1 MSWRFP
7 SNIFDRF
14 TGVVFLVL
22 LLMGTSPTLALS
34 SPSSPL
40 PEGPPERNPSF
51 TLSRIRLYVIHARQG
66 EARVLLPPLDGHH
79 PTAVINEAVD
89 SAVKAID
96 RIRRRY
102 PNYAD
107 LELVSQAPYLLQL
120 VRVKSSGYRYQL
132 SPEQGG
138 VSYSAGAFDGALS
151 ASTRDGQLTIEVSV
165 QREEEQVF
173 QISLQLTPGRSLV
186 FGQDLPNGDALFAV
200 LTVNAPDSTPHP
212 TPSLQNEQEGQT
224 DDRIHTSWDT
234 PPRLVH
240 STQLAYPDIARRAGV
255 EGTVTLYVV
264 IGTDG
269 KVEEVEA
276 AYSTP
281 SKIFNEAAEQA
292 IKQWR
297 YEPAKVDGKPV
308 RARCS
313 QTLRF
318 VLSDRGGPFF

>member
-1 MSWRFP
+1 
-7 SNIFDRF
+7 
-14 TGVVFLVL
+14 
-22 LLMGTSPTLALS
+22 
-34 SPSSPL
+34 
-40 PEGPPERNPSF
+40 
-51 TLSRIRLYVIHARQG
+51 
-66 EARVLLPPLDGHH
+66 
-79 PTAVINEAVD
+79 
-89 SAVKAID
+89 
-96 RIRRRY
+96 
-102 PNYAD
+102 
-107 LELVSQAPYLLQL
+107 LVSQAPYLLQL
-120 VRVKSSGYRYQL
+120 VRAKSGGYRYQL
-132 SPEQGG
+132 TPEQGG
-138 VSYSAGAFDGALS
+138 VSYSAGAFEGVLS
-151 ASTRDGQLTIEVSV
+151 ATTRDGQLKMEVRV

-200 LTVNAPDSTPHP
+200 LTVNAPDPTPHP
-212 TPSLQNEQEGQT
+212 APSLLDEQEDQT
-224 DDRIHTSWDT
+224 DDRIHISWDT

-240 STQLAYPDIARRAGV
+240 STRPAYPEIARRAGV

-281 SKIFNEAAEQA
+281 NKIFSEAAEQA

-318 VLSDRGGPFF
+318 VLSDRGGSFF